1 MRTEIETERLLL
13 RLPRPADV
21 ETWSTAVADP
31 EVMQYIGSGET
42 GDRADA
48 AQSIERFIERW
59 NANGFGQYAVERRDD
74 GAFLGRLGLLVW
86 DSRVWRPSTLPEAGD
101 AAEIELG
108 WTLLRDYWGHG
119 YATEASAAV
128 RDAAWEDIEPK
139 RLISLI
145 HPDNVRSIRVAER
158 LGAIPTET
166 IQTGG
171 HGHAVLWVHPR

>member
-1 MRTEIETERLLL
+1 MRRQLETERLIL
-13 RLPRPADV
+13 RLPRLEDADA
-21 ETWSTAVADP
+21 WSTAVADP

-42 GDRADA
+42 GDRAIA

-59 NANGFGQYAVERRDD
+59 EANGFGQYAVERRDD

-86 DSRVWRPSTLPEAGD
+86 DSRVWRPSTLPEAAE

-128 RDAAWEDIEPK
+128 REATWTDLEPE
-139 RLISLI
+139 RLISII

-158 LGAIPTET
+158 LGAIKAET
-166 IQTGG
+166 IETDG
-171 HGHAVLWVHPR
+171 HGPAVVWVHPR